1 MANYC
6 FVENDKLVYAGHLP
20 KSWRNVSGLEH
31 LDDAGLAK
39 IGWLPMEEIHPEYD
53 ELTHRREGQ
62 DMDVQADKV
71 VFTDNI
77 IAFTAQEMKQN
88 KWNDWTSGLSASDDN
103 NVIGIN
109 RVMED
114 VIDSLVR
121 KYPDI
126 LNDSENARL
135 KQRHKAKKDLRAT
148 KPTNPNE

>member
-1 MANYC
+1 MGNYC
-6 FVENDKLVYAGHLP
+6 HIVDGKLAYAGHLP
-20 KSWRNVSGLEH
+20 KDGGLPNYSLED
-31 LDDAGLAK
+31 LIAN
-39 IGWLPMEEIHPEYD
+39 GWLPMEEIHPAYD
-53 ELTHRREGQ
+53 NSTHRKVGT
-62 DMDVQADKV
+62 DMDIQSDKV

-77 IAFTAQEMKQN
+77 VAFTDEEMKQN

-103 NVIGIN
+103 NVIGMN

-126 LNDSENARL
+126 LNDSENVRL

-148 KPTNPNE
+148 KPAG